1 MSNLVSLLSGL
12 IFGLG
17 LMIAQ
22 MVNPNKII
30 QYLDIT
36 GKWDPSL
43 AFVMAGALL
52 VFGLGYAFLIKPRA
66 RSLDDSV
73 IAKVNS
79 APIDGQLII
88 GSSLFGIGWGLIG
101 LCPGPTI
108 ANLSSLNP
116 MIWTFFVVM
125 IMGLMIGNI
134 IKKVTL
140 KVASPR
146 GVEPLL
152 PG

>member
-30 QYLDIT
+30 QFLDIT
-36 GKWDPSL
+36 GSWDPSL
-43 AFVMAGALL
+43 AFVMAGALF
-52 VFGLGYAFLIKPRA
+52 VFGLGYVILIKPRA

-73 IAKVNS
+73 MPKVS
-79 APIDGQLII
+79 TAPVDNHLIV
-88 GSSLFGIGWGLIG
+88 GSSLFGIGWGLVG
-101 LCPGPTI
+101 LCPGPTM

-125 IMGLMIGNI
+125 IIGLMIGNL
-134 IKKVTL
+134 IKKVKM